1 MYLPR
6 RVCWGHWKAGWW
18 WQKKGWVVQK
28 VDDDSLYGLKKEWT
42 GFQTLKHRRA
52 PHPSCG
58 SWYERHTCIQTYELC
73 ALNIRS
79 VFFPCVDMC
88 VCMCLVIHKHMWLW
102 RHEAY
107 MRELP
112 SWFLHLLLHD
122 RVSLS
127 SPDFCCS
134 WSPSQV
140 AMEIRSFPELWVSMP
155 TWLMF
160 ILELQASVLLLTQQA
175 LWPLSCPDPGF
186 LF

>member
-28 VDDDSLYGLKKEWT
+28 VDDDSLYGLKNEWT
-42 GFQTLKHRRA
+42 GFQTLKHRRV

-79 VFFPCVDMC
+79 VGVSSFHVWICVFACVWSYINICGCGDM
-88 VCMCLVIHKHMWLW
+88 KHTWGNC
-102 RHEAY
+102 
-107 MRELP
+107 
-112 SWFLHLLLHD
+112 LHD
-122 RVSLS
+122 SFTFFSVTGSLS
-127 SPDFCCS
+127 QAQISVTAGL
-134 WSPSQV
+134 PSQV
-140 AMEIRSFPELWVSMP
+140 AMEILSFPELWVSMP

-160 ILELQASVLLLTQQA
+160 VLGLQASIVLLTQQA
-175 LWPLSCPDPGF
+175 L
-186 LF
+186 